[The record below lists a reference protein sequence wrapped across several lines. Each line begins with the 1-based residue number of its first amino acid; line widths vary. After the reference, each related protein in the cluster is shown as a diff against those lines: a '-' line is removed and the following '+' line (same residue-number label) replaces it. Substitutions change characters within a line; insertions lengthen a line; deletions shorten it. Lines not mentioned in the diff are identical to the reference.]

1 MKTLFAIIFLFCC
14 CFCRTYGQFIPDN
27 RWIDSTL
34 NSMTL
39 EEKIGQLLVIA
50 AYSNQNERYEEEL
63 EKQIRQYHI
72 GGLIFFQGDP
82 VRQVQLT
89 NRYQQAAKYPLIIGM
104 DAEHGV
110 GWRLTSAMEFPK
122 MLVEGALRDDSLVY
136 ELGAAIARHCNEL
149 GVHIN
154 FAPVADI
161 NSNPVNPI
169 IGMRSFG
176 EQREEIT
183 EKAICYMQGSLSRN
197 VLPVAKHFPGHGDT
211 DSDSHHTLPIISH
224 TREHLDSIELYPYRR
239 MIEADIPAIM
249 TSHLE
254 VRALDSTCPA
264 SLSPAVIEGML
275 KTEMGFQGLCF
286 TDAMNMKGVT
296 QHTPPGEAEVK
307 ALLAGNDVLLFPEN
321 PAKAV
326 ASIRQAV
333 RDSLISE
340 EVINEKC
347 RKVLAAKA
355 RYVLPNMYP
364 SQTPG
369 LWSRIHTPADFA
381 LKQHLYK
388 SAVTLV
394 ENNDSLLPLKRLDT
408 LRIASLNF
416 GEGEVNKFQ
425 TTLSRYA
432 PVTHFTSG
440 KTLSEEEIRAWVK
453 RLEPYNCLIVYNAP
467 ANNSAARRFGFHA
480 ALEKLLQVLKGKRI
494 IFCHPAI
501 PYGLKAYIE
510 SPDAIVVCYD
520 NHLYAQEFAAQG
532 IFGGIRIDGRL
543 PVSITPAYPAGTG
556 ITTPQTRL
564 GYLTPEMCGI
574 DKEKLSV
581 IDTLCEAAIRM
592 QATPGCQVLIAK
604 DGQIFYNKA
613 FGFHTYEKKQANHTS
628 DIYDI
633 ASVTKI
639 TATLPAVM
647 RLYDQRHISLSALLS
662 EYYPALKGTNKKKM
676 TVREVLCHNAGLKSY
691 LPLFPNAIKQEALPG
706 PLFSSCQTNDNDT
719 RLNERLYVNLNFNFK
734 DKSIS
739 RTPQEGYEYVSPGIY
754 LHPDYRDTIWQ
765 TILRSPLNAKKEY
778 IYSDLGFI
786 LLKEAVEHVSGQPI
800 DEYCRENFYRRL
812 GMNHTDFKGAERLN
826 KRLLVPS
833 NVDQIYRRTE
843 LCGYV
848 HDPTAALLGG
858 IAGHA
863 GLFSTAEDL
872 AKMMQMYLNNGSYGG
887 ENYFLP
893 ETVALFTAKNN
904 LFTLNRRGL
913 GFDKPEPDMTKP
925 GPTCGQAPLCSY
937 GHSGFTGIIA
947 WCDPENKLIY
957 IFMSN
962 RTYPNEFN
970 NKLSDE
976 NFRTKIQEAIYN
988 AIQ

>member
-1 MKTLFAIIFLFCC
+1 MKTLFTTIFLLLCC
-14 CFCRTYGQFIPDN
+14 LCRIYGQPASN
-27 RWIDSTL
+27 AHWVDSTL

-39 EEKIGQLLVIA
+39 DEKIGQLLVIA

-63 EKQIRQYHI
+63 ENQIRQYHI

-82 VRQVQLT
+82 VRQVNLT
-89 NRYQQAAKYPLIIGM
+89 NRYQKIAKYPLIIGM

-110 GWRLTSAMEFPK
+110 GWRLANAMEFPK
-122 MLVEGALRDDSLVY
+122 MLIEGALRDDSLIY
-136 ELGAAIARHCNEL
+136 DLGAAIANHCREL

-176 EQREEIT
+176 EQPEEIT
-183 EKAICYMQGSLSRN
+183 RKAIRYMQGSLSRN

-211 DSDSHHTLPIISH
+211 DSDSHHTLPIITH
-224 TREHLDSIELYPYRR
+224 TRTHLDSIELYPYRR
-239 MIEADIPAIM
+239 MIEADMPAVM

-254 VRALDSTCPA
+254 VLALDSTCPA
-264 SLSPAVIEGML
+264 SLSPKIIEGML
-275 KTEMGFQGLCF
+275 KTELGFRGLCF

-326 ASIRQAV
+326 AAIRQAV
-333 RDSLISE
+333 RDSLLSE
-340 EVINEKC
+340 EMIHEKC
-347 RKVLAAKA
+347 RKILAAKA
-355 RYVLPNMYP
+355 RYVLPNIYP

-394 ENNDSLLPLKRLDT
+394 KNRDSLLPLKRLDT

-416 GEGEVNKFQ
+416 GESELNKFQ
-425 TTLSRYA
+425 TTLARYA
-432 PVTHFTSG
+432 SVTHFRSG
-440 KTLSEEEIRAWVK
+440 KNFSEDAIAAWVK
-453 RLEPYNCLIVYNAP
+453 KLEPYNCIIVYNAL
-467 ANNSAARRFGFHA
+467 ASNSAARRFGYQA
-480 ALEKLLQVLKGKRI
+480 ALEKLLRALKGKRI

-510 SPDAIVVCYD
+510 LPDAVVACYE

-532 IFGGIRIDGRL
+532 IFGGIRMDGQL
-543 PVSITPAYPAGTG
+543 PVSINPAYPAGTG
-556 ITTPQTRL
+556 IPTPQTRL

-574 DKEKLSV
+574 NKEKLNA
-581 IDTLCEAAIRM
+581 IDTLCETAIRM
-592 QATPGCQVLIAK
+592 QATPGCQVLVAK
-604 DGQIFYNKA
+604 DGQIIYNKA
-613 FGFHTYEKKQANHTS
+613 FGHHTYEKKQANHTS

-639 TATLPAVM
+639 AATLPALM
-647 RLYDQRHISLSALLS
+647 QLYDYRRISLSAPLA
-662 EYYPALKGTNKKKM
+662 EYYPPIKKTNKKRI

-691 LPLFPNAIKQEALPG
+691 LPLFPDAVDQEALPG
-706 PLFSSCQTNDNDT
+706 PLFTTCRTNANDT
-719 RLNERLYVNLNFNFK
+719 QLSERLFVNLNYHFK
-734 DKSIS
+734 DKTVSS
-739 RTPQEGYEYVSPGIY
+739 TPATGYEYVAPGIY
-754 LHPDYRDTIWQ
+754 LYPDYRDSIWH
-765 TILRSPLNAKKEY
+765 TILHSPLNPKKEY
-778 IYSDLGFI
+778 TYSDLGFI
-786 LLKEAVEHVSGQPI
+786 FLKEAVEHISGQPI
-800 DEYCRENFYRRL
+800 DEYCRNNFYRRL
-812 GMNHTDFKGAERLN
+812 GMNNTDFKAAERLN
-826 KRLLVPS
+826 KQLLVPS
-833 NVDQIYRRTE
+833 TVDKIYRRTE

-872 AKMMQMYLNNGSYGG
+872 AKLMQMYLNNGSYGG
-887 ENYFLP
+887 ESYLAP

-913 GFDKPEPDMTKP
+913 GFDKPEADFSKP
-925 GPTCGQAPLCSY
+925 GPTCQLAPLCSY
-937 GHSGFTGIIA
+937 GHTGFTGIIA

-976 NFRTKIQEAIYN
+976 NFRTKIQEAIYQ